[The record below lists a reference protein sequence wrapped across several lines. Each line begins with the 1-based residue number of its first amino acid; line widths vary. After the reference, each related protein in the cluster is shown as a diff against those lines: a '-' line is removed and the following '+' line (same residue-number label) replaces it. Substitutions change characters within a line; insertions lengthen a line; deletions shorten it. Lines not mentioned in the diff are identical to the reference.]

1 MDELELVQ
9 EAVSNWESLDDVDGV
24 EVTLL
29 QDDSLGDTYISRI
42 LLRGR
47 TSPVYLEL
55 RVFNGEP
62 AGLLEEGVPASWRPP
77 GHWAEAV

>member
-9 EAVSNWESLDDVDGV
+9 EAVSNWESLDDVDGI
-24 EVTLL
+24 EVTML
-29 QDDSLGDTYISRI
+29 QDDMGNEAYVSRI

-47 TSPVYLEL
+47 PLPVYLEF
-55 RVFNGEP
+55 RVLNGEP
-62 AGLLEEGVPASWRPP
+62 AGLLEKGVQAAWRPP